1 VGTSLLEMGKR
12 ALMLP
17 IQIIQP
23 LVPGMEEQEN
33 TTITR

>member
-1 VGTSLLEMGKR
+1 VGTSILEMMKR
-12 ALMLP
+12 AFMLP
-17 IQIIQP
+17 VQIIQP